1 MSKYI
6 HGTSPEEQKRL
17 TLLNTVLLN
26 EACLKE
32 LSLSGG
38 EKILDVGS
46 GLGQFSRSMGRS
58 AGTTVL
64 GIERSDEQIVEA
76 LRQAEKDHEGKLVE
90 FRKGDARQLPLTNE
104 EWGTFDVAI
113 TRFVLEHVPDP
124 LNVVKEMV
132 RSVKPGGR
140 IVLADDDHDILRVYP
155 DIPGFADLW
164 KAYMQTYSALGNDP
178 DVGRK
183 LVSLLHDAGAA
194 PVRNTWI
201 FFGSC
206 SGEKRFDIYVD
217 NLIGVVA
224 GARKEIV
231 TRRLF
236 GEKEFD
242 RIIESFGSWR
252 LRPDATLWYAV
263 SWAEGRKTFHI

>member
-1 MSKYI
+1 LSEYI
-6 HGTSPEEQKRL
+6 HGTSPGEQERL

-38 EKILDVGS
+38 EKILDIGS
-46 GLGQFSRSMGRS
+46 GLGQFSRAMART

-64 GIERSDEQIVEA
+64 GIERSDEQTSEA
-76 LRQAEKDHEGKLVE
+76 LRQAKADGEDKLAE
-90 FRKGDARQLPLTNE
+90 FRRGDARQLPLKDE
-104 EWGTFDVAI
+104 EWGTFDVAF

-132 RSVKPGGR
+132 RAVKLGGR
-140 IVLADDDHDILRVYP
+140 IVLADDDHDILRIYP
-155 DIPGFADLW
+155 DIPDFADLW
-164 KAYMQTYSALGNDP
+164 KAYMRTYSALGNDP

-183 LVSLLHDAGAA
+183 LVSLLHEAGAA

-217 NLIGVVA
+217 NLIGVIA

-231 TRRLF
+231 TRQLF
-236 GEKEFD
+236 GEREVD

-263 SWAEGRKTFHI
+263 SWAEGKKAFHI

>member
-6 HGTSPEEQKRL
+6 HGTDPEEQERL

-46 GLGQFSRSMGRS
+46 GLGQFSRAMARAAGR
-58 AGTTVL
+58 TVI
-64 GIERSDEQIVEA
+64 GVERSDEQIAEA
-76 LRQAEKDHEGKLVE
+76 VRQASKDGEKDLVE
-90 FRKGDARQLPLTNE
+90 FRKGDARSLPLRDDE
-104 EWGTFDVAI
+104 RGTFDLAV

-132 RSVKPGGR
+132 RAVKPGGR
-140 IVLADDDHDILRVYP
+140 VVLADDNHDILRVYP
-155 DIPGFADLW
+155 EIPGFADLW
-164 KAYMQTYSALGNDP
+164 KAYMKTYSALGNDP

-183 LVSLLHDAGAA
+183 LVSLLHDSGAR

-206 SGEKRFDIYVD
+206 SGENRFDIYVD
-217 NLIGVVA
+217 NLIGVID
-224 GARKEIV
+224 GAKEEV
-231 TRRLF
+231 VRQGLF
-236 GEKEFD
+236 EEKKFTD
-242 RIIESFGSWR
+242 IIASFEDWR
-252 LRPDATLWYAV
+252 ERPDAALWYAV
-263 SWAEGRKTFHI
+263 SWAEGIRS